1 MWGSPSKG
9 VSTTSCSAC
18 QHTDALVGKY
28 LSKVWHLC
36 SGAIHRAMSWTGV
49 SHHFLSQIFNSSLF
63 YCVVVL
69 LLVISGC
76 IPHTTERLST
86 ITHTARLSEV
96 QNYSYYMAF
105 FNVQFFRTLIMVGV
119 KFLEIYLSFSGTQL
133 RAENLNSAMS
143 YCGILKSL
151 TVLCSSLTTPFERIY
166 FPSQSFISP
175 NNVKYN
181 NYIFLYQLKICF
193 WRG

>member
-119 KFLEIYLSFSGTQL
+119 KFLEICLSFSGTQL
-133 RAENLNSAMS
+133 RAENHNS
-143 YCGILKSL
+143 YELLWHPKKPHC
-151 TVLCSSLTTPFERIY
+151 TVQQP
-166 FPSQSFISP
+166 
-175 NNVKYN
+175 YN
-181 NYIFLYQLKICF
+181 PIWTHLLPLPILYQSQ
-193 WRG
+193 